1 MAICVPA
8 FPSVWFQ
15 DAGVATAASM
25 EPSEECV
32 RLGVFTFPCT
42 FRWLSPILSVKLKRK
57 NNSNSNNYND
67 NKQEE
72 WKKRS
77 IWVLPLR

>member
-1 MAICVPA
+1 MYSCFSFRVVPGCRRRHLCVDGA
-8 FPSVWFQ
+8 VRGVCASWHVYFSV
-15 DAGVATAASM
+15 
-25 EPSEECV
+25 
-32 RLGVFTFPCT
+32 CT
-42 FRWLSPILSVKLKRK
+42 FQLLSPILSVKLKRK